1 MIYVQSRHMY
11 YPFFK
16 NKSGTLPREHHQQ
29 KTHKHTQVQTG
40 SQRESEIEVDFQRKG
55 YFEYK
60 ILKGFWGNFS
70 INFFLQAQKKT
81 KIT

>member
-1 MIYVQSRHMY
+1 M
-11 YPFFK
+11 
-16 NKSGTLPREHHQQ
+16 
-29 KTHKHTQVQTG
+29 QTG

-70 INFFLQAQKKT
+70 INFFLQAQKKKQNYIILVFFT
-81 KIT
+81 NIQNFQLTAVSPKVFHREISIFPTD